1 MNDRLKEAGLIGSSI
16 IPTTFKNQVT
26 VHATYGAFGNVQAGQ
41 TYSVADTQSE
51 PTVSFNAP
59 PGKDSRFTV
68 VVADPDAPS
77 RDDPKWS
84 PFLHF
89 VLGDVVPGQAAGQSL
104 VTYMGPAPPQGTGPH
119 RYVIAVYAQ
128 PVDHTPTLP
137 GQPDDRQSFPLGQFV
152 KDNELGAFLRSS
164 PLRSSAQ
171 RTDTPLASV
180 CADLVGATFFYAEN
194 K

>member
-1 MNDRLKEAGLIGSSI
+1 
-16 IPTTFKNQVT
+16 
-26 VHATYGAFGNVQAGQ
+26 
-41 TYSVADTQSE
+41 
-51 PTVSFNAP
+51 
-59 PGKDSRFTV
+59 
-68 VVADPDAPS
+68 
-77 RDDPKWS
+77 
-84 PFLHF
+84 
-89 VLGDVVPGQAAGQSL
+89 
-104 VTYMGPAPPQGTGPH
+104 MGPAPPQGTGPH

>member
-68 VVADPDAPS
+68 ASPTRTRPRATTPS
-77 RDDPKWS
+77 GRPS
-84 PFLHF
+84 C
-89 VLGDVVPGQAAGQSL
+89 
-104 VTYMGPAPPQGTGPH
+104 
-119 RYVIAVYAQ
+119 
-128 PVDHTPTLP
+128 TL
-137 GQPDDRQSFPLGQFV
+137 SS
-152 KDNELGAFLRSS
+152 ATSS
-164 PLRSSAQ
+164 PDRRRGRASS
-171 RTDTPLASV
+171 RTWAPRRRRARART
-180 CADLVGATFFYAEN
+180 AT
-194 K
+194 